1 MALKK
6 QLKGMTLLEVLIA
19 MTLMVVVSGIAYAAL
34 NGLINAKIQTDEV
47 ADNYRLQ
54 VLFSRQLSKD
64 IHAIIPR
71 AVKNEFGTQTP
82 AIIGSYTSISFSR
95 NGHSNPFLKHRSDL
109 QRIRWFFQD
118 NKIYRESIDYL
129 DVGNVPKWQKRTY
142 LDNIDELSFTYIAST
157 GIEFRKWPINKD
169 VTIGLKFIQVL
180 VKFKD
185 ETRLQFNLRAGF

>member
-6 QLKGMTLLEVLIA
+6 WHKGMTLLEVLIA

-34 NGLINAKIQTDEV
+34 NGLINAKIHTDEV

-71 AVKNEFGTQTP
+71 TVKNEFGKQVP
-82 AIIGSYTSISFSR
+82 AILGSYSNISFSR
-95 NGHSNPFLKHRSDL
+95 NGQSNPFLKKRSDL
-109 QRIRWFFQD
+109 QRIRWFIQD

-129 DVGNVPKWQKRTY
+129 DVGSLPKWQKRTY

-157 GIEFRKWPINKD
+157 GIESRNWPINNG
-169 VTIGLKFIQVL
+169 VTIGLRFIRVF

-185 ETRLQFNLRAGF
+185 KTRLQFNLRVGF